1 MNKITIPIGPQHPL
15 LKEPLTLN
23 IDISGEQV
31 LGGVLRLGYVH
42 RGIERLAQTRN
53 YTQNVPLIERV
64 CGICS
69 HIHTTT
75 YCRAVEILL
84 GLEVPERAHYIRA
97 LMCELERIHSH
108 LLWLGILAKHIG
120 LEMVFMHTW
129 HDRELVLDLME
140 ELSGGRVA
148 HAVNNIGG
156 VRFDLDDEHRPMIAS
171 TVDKLHRQ
179 YEQLLDILEHPDL
192 G

>member
-42 RGIERLAQTRN
+42 RGIEKLAQTRT
-53 YTQNVPLIERV
+53 YIQNVPLIERV

-75 YCRAVEILL
+75 YCRAVETLL
-84 GLEVPERAHYIRA
+84 GLDVPERAYYIR
-97 LMCELERIHSH
+97 
-108 LLWLGILAKHIG
+108 
-120 LEMVFMHTW
+120 
-129 HDRELVLDLME
+129 
-140 ELSGGRVA
+140 
-148 HAVNNIGG
+148 
-156 VRFDLDDEHRPMIAS
+156 P
-171 TVDKLHRQ
+171 
-179 YEQLLDILEHPDL
+179 
-192 G
+192 